1 MCVVPEFS
9 GACEV
14 ACMFDMSYRL
24 ASVWRQTHT
33 HTRTRTRY
41 RAERRT
47 DTSDTQSVRPSRLH
61 GASAT
66 ITPPRCLFTP
76 RRCRRRRYPLV
87 IESRR
92 RRALAASR
100 AAGARDVTA
109 AAAAATAAAAD

>member
-33 HTRTRTRY
+33 HARARTRY

-76 RRCRRRRYPLV
+76 RRRRRRRPLV